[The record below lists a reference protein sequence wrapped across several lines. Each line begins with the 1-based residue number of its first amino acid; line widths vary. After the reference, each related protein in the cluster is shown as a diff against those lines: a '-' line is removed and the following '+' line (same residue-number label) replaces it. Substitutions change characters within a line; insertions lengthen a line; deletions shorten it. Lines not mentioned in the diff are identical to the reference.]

1 MILFLIPVPG
11 NTGGYYFDTLASYF
25 ENPFE
30 KDSILDRIA
39 QEILHH
45 GITLH
50 VGPYED
56 FEQAVEQLE
65 MFQGWVRKELS
76 VAIKNDE
83 AFGPAHVYTKGFTT
97 EQICAL
103 LDIMPTKAPHCVLAL
118 KIGMPPGSTDTVN
131 PYGMNK
137 LE

>member
-1 MILFLIPVPG
+1 MILFLIPVPH
-11 NTGGYYFDTLASYF
+11 NTGGYYLETLADYF

-30 KDSILDRIA
+30 KDSVMDRLA

-56 FEQAVEQLE
+56 FEQAIEQLE
-65 MFQGWVRKELS
+65 MFDGWVKKEI
-76 VAIKNDE
+76 AIAVRNDE
-83 AFGPAHVYTKGFTT
+83 ARGPAHVYTKGFTVD
-97 EQICAL
+97 QIITL
-103 LDIMPTKAPHCVLAL
+103 LDIMPTAAPRCVLAL
-118 KIGMPPGSTDTVN
+118 NIGLPPGSTDTVN
-131 PYGMNK
+131 PYGINK